1 MELGLLNDNN
11 TRLIEFKSDLEISFG
26 DDYLN
31 DLDLQLSIEDEK
43 TLKEIEELTQKVESH
58 PNLMD
63 DLLSAVK
70 KGTMDYIDAMTDT
83 GDTFNEMK
91 NPKSINEIND
101 VEIDKKSKPLGSS
114 EDWSTRTIKDAKTT
128 PFDNNVTFTTQGMS
142 KEGVARFER
151 YKEVYKQR
159 TKTITA
165 VSKDGNVIHSK
176 TDSKANFESLSGLR
190 SFRFG
195 PVAAEPSVQEMK
207 ERFNRAKNEGKAYST
222 AGFIRKENYAALYQ
236 TLIKEFGF
244 KNMEETEAWIQS
256 CHLTP
261 HETADGIF
269 LVPSDVHG
277 ASSHTGYCS
286 KLKDVLDGKEGAEES
301 LNAFKSNEAKQYI
314 AHEAKIRGVRL
325 AKGIGL
331 NAIKDVMKFSIATIC
346 TETISEFKVET
357 KDSLLDRIKRII
369 KKFWEKAKAKMKNLV
384 KSLLGTISKSLL
396 TELLTAINDF
406 LLGTFKNI
414 FKIIRQMIGS
424 IKSAIKIIFSKNSS
438 WGERIFEASKILAAG
453 AVGVLGFSLNEL
465 IEKGLASIG
474 MPFSSF
480 IAECLSGLFAGIL
493 SAIVLMLFDH
503 IKGSFEVKDAEL
515 KILLLERKSM
525 FIDVARIDIAAIK
538 AENALLKT
546 FCFFEVLDDKINDRK
561 ISISDSLDRKKVAK
575 EEVSKTIDRKKATN
589 KKLQELLDDESNF

>member
-165 VSKDGNVIHSK
+165 VSKDGNVIQRNK
-176 TDSKANFESLSGLR
+176 DNDNFESLSGLR

-207 ERFNRAKNEGKAYST
+207 ERFNTAKNEGKAYST
-222 AGFIRKENYAALYQ
+222 AGFIRKENYAAMDKALM
-236 TLIKEFGF
+236 KEFGF
-244 KNMEETEAWIQS
+244 KNIAEAEAWRRS

-261 HETADGIF
+261 HETADGVF
-269 LVPSDVHG
+269 LVPSDVHD

-301 LNAFKSNEAKQYI
+301 LNDFKSDEAKQYI
-314 AHEAKIRGVRL
+314 AHEAKIRGKRL
-325 AKGIGL
+325 VKGIGL

-346 TETISEFKVET
+346 TETISEFKIET

-369 KKFWEKAKAKMKNLV
+369 KKFWEKAKAKVKNLV

-438 WGERIFEASKILAAG
+438 WDERIFETSKILAAG

>member
-1 MELGLLNDNN
+1 MELLNENG

-26 DDYLN
+26 DEYL
-31 DLDLQLSIEDEK
+31 DELDLQLSMEDEQV
-43 TLKEIEELTQKVESH
+43 LKEIEELNQKIESH

-91 NPKSINEIND
+91 NPKNINEIND

-244 KNMEETEAWIQS
+244 KNKEETEAWIQS

-314 AHEAKIRGVRL
+314 AHEAKIRGVRS

-369 KKFWEKAKAKMKNLV
+369 KKFWEKAKAKVKNLV

-424 IKSAIKIIFSKNSS
+424 IKNAIKVIFNKDSTWS
-438 WGERIFEASKILAAG
+438 ERIFEASKILAAG

-503 IKGSFEVKDAEL
+503 IKGSFEVRDNQL
-515 KILLLERKSM
+515 KLLLLERKSV
-525 FIDVARIDIAAIK
+525 FIGVARIEISSIIA
-538 AENALLKT
+538 ERSLLETYK
-546 FCFFEVLDDKINDRK
+546 FFDNLEVEINK
-561 ISISDSLDRKKVAK
+561 RKKSIEK
-575 EEVSKTIDRKKATN
+575 SIDTKKTN
-589 KKLQELLDDESNF
+589 KKEIEGQQKKQIETIGSLKNLLDDGNEF